1 MSGQAAGMRIAVYGL
16 GYVGLTAAACMAKQ
30 GHAITGV
37 DISEDKVAKISA
49 GRSPIKEPGLEE
61 LVAAAVT
68 IGKLTATQH
77 SDGLVN
83 DCDIA
88 IVCVGTPSAP
98 DGSLNMSRIAEVT
111 RQIAAALDPGKRRQ
125 PLTLVFRS
133 TVRPGTVEQLIV
145 PILSSVLDDTG
156 PAAVEIVY
164 NPEFLRESSAI
175 EDYFNP
181 PKLVVGT
188 HDGKPSPNLER
199 LYAEIAAPRF
209 YTGYREAEFTKFID
223 NSWHAAKV
231 AFANEIGRFCVK
243 LRIDA
248 KTVHEIFIAD
258 TKLNLSPYYLRP
270 GGAFGGSCLPKDVR
284 ALQYIGGEVGAGSR
298 LIDAITASNDSHKHF
313 LFEHCTRGVAPG
325 ATVLLLGLAFKAG
338 SDDLRES
345 PNVDLARR
353 LLQAGYRLSIY
364 DPALQP
370 AQLVGENL
378 GYAAAQLPNLGAL
391 LVDRRQAETGR
402 FAVAIDAN
410 GTASSLQLAAAR
422 IVNIHAL

>member
-1 MSGQAAGMRIAVYGL
+1 MRIAVYGL

-30 GHAITGV
+30 GH
-37 DISEDKVAKISA
+37 DIAGIDVSEDKVAKINA
-49 GRSPIKEPGLEE
+49 GLSPIKEPGLEE
-61 LVAAAVT
+61 LVAKAVAA
-68 IGKLTATQH
+68 GKLTATQH
-77 SDGLVN
+77 ADGMVN
-83 DCDIA
+83 ACDIA

-98 DGSLNMSRIAEVT
+98 DGSHNMSHIAEVT
-111 RQIAAALDPGKRRQ
+111 RQIAAALDPNRPQ

-145 PILSSVLDDTG
+145 PILNSVLG
-156 PAAVEIVY
+156 EAGLAAVEIAY

-181 PKLVVGT
+181 PKIVIGT
-188 HDGKPSPNLER
+188 RDGKPSPNLER
-199 LYAEIAAPRF
+199 LYAEVAAPRF
-209 YTGYREAEFTKFID
+209 YTGYREAEFTKFVD

-231 AFANEIGRFCVK
+231 AFANEIGRLCAK
-243 LRIDA
+243 LQIDA
-248 KTVHEIFIAD
+248 KTIHKIFVAD
-258 TKLNLSPYYLRP
+258 TKLNVSPYYLRP

-284 ALQYIGGEVGAGSR
+284 ALQYISGDVGAGSR
-298 LIDAITASNDSHKHF
+298 LIDAIIPSNDAHKLF
-313 LFEHCTRGVAPG
+313 LFEHCTRNLAPG
-325 ATVLLLGLAFKAG
+325 AAVLMLGLAFKAG

-364 DPALQP
+364 DPALEP
-370 AQLVGENL
+370 AQLIGQNL

-391 LVDRRQAETGR
+391 LVDRGQAEKGQ

-410 GTASSLQLAAAR
+410 GTASSLQLSSAR
-422 IVNIHAL
+422 IVNINAL